1 MVQRLRSNFVGAN
14 KPKIITS
21 APQCIVPDAN
31 MGGMITN
38 TQFDIIWVQ
47 YYNTPQCS
55 ARNWANANPNYLLTG
70 IEAASGFSY
79 DTWADFIP
87 VQLVLMRSSTS
98 DYQEHQRPRI
108 HPPTFILILLKCR
121 VWSKHTIAKKTLEE
135 L

>member
-14 KPKIITS
+14 KPKIITG

-70 IEAASGFSY
+70 IES
-79 DTWADFIP
+79 
-87 VQLVLMRSSTS
+87 
-98 DYQEHQRPRI
+98 
-108 HPPTFILILLKCR
+108 C
-121 VWSKHTIAKKTLEE
+121 
-135 L
+135 